1 MKKVKVTI
9 AMSGG
14 VDSSVAAALLKK
26 QGFEVRGVFMKLFDS
41 QAFKNSEKRARK
53 ISKILNIP
61 IFILDLRKEFK
72 KRIIAYFLNDYRK
85 GRTPNPCVVCNKEIK
100 FGLLL
105 EKALSLKSDFIA
117 TGHYVRKRG
126 SIFLRGKDK
135 EKDQSYFLWKL
146 NQKQVKRILFP
157 LGDYTKKQTK
167 DLAKKF
173 RLPVLNIPESQE
185 ICFIEKGINDF
196 LKKYLKPKPGEI
208 INEKGDMIGRHQGL
222 CFYTIGQRKGIG
234 LSGGPYYVVDKDL
247 KKNVLIVSRDKKEL
261 GKKDLMAEE
270 INWISDQ
277 KPKFP
282 LKIKAKTRSRQKAVS
297 AVVKPFG
304 QKIKV
309 IFNKPQRAVTPGQSA
324 VFYKGEE
331 LLGGGVIC

>member
-1 MKKVKVTI
+1 MSKVTV

-14 VDSSVAAALLKK
+14 VDSGVAAALLKK
-26 QGFEVRGVFMKLFDS
+26 QGFEVRGIFMKLFDS
-41 QAFKNSEKRARK
+41 PAFKNSEKRARE

-61 IFILDLRKEFK
+61 FSVFDLRKEFK
-72 KRIIAYFLNDYRK
+72 KKIIGYFLKEYKR

-105 EKALSLKSDFIA
+105 EKALSFKSDFIA

-126 SIFLRGKDK
+126 NTLLKGKDK

-146 NQKQVKRILFP
+146 SQKQVKRILFP

-173 RLPVLNIPESQE
+173 RLPVLSVPESQE
-185 ICFIEKGINDF
+185 ICFIEKDINDF

-208 INEKGDMIGRHQGL
+208 VNEKREVIGEHQGL

-234 LSGGPYYVVDKDL
+234 LSGGPYYVIDKDL

-261 GKKDLMAEE
+261 GRKDLMAEE
-270 INWISDQ
+270 INWVSGK

-282 LKIKAKTRSRQKAVS
+282 LKIKVKTRSRQKAVS

-304 QKIKV
+304 KKIKV
-309 IFNKPQRAVTPGQSA
+309 IFSKSQRAVTPGQSA
-324 VFYKGEE
+324 VFYQGEE
-331 LLGGGVIC
+331 LLGGGIIC

>member
-1 MKKVKVTI
+1 MKKVKVAV

-26 QGFEVRGVFMKLFDS
+26 QGFEVKGVFMKLFDS

-61 IFILDLRKEFK
+61 IFTLDLRKEFK
-72 KRIIAYFLNDYRK
+72 KRIIGYFLNDYRR
-85 GRTPNPCVVCNKEIK
+85 GRTPNPCVVCNKQIK

-117 TGHYVRKRG
+117 TGHYVRKKG
-126 SIFLRGKDK
+126 NTLLRGKDK

-196 LKKYLKPKPGEI
+196 LKKYLKPESGEI
-208 INEKGDMIGRHQGL
+208 VNEKGNMIGEHQGL

-234 LSGGPYYVVDKDL
+234 LSGGPYYVIDKDL

-270 INWISDQ
+270 INWVSGQ

-282 LKIKAKTRSRQKAVS
+282 LKIKVKTRSRQKAVS
-297 AVVKPFG
+297 AAVKPFG
-304 QKIKV
+304 KKIKV
-309 IFNKPQRAVTPGQSA
+309 IFNKPQRAMTPGQST